1 MSPGGDSPTIVKIE
15 NGSGGNL
22 RINGYGSGPQ
32 QLKKNVPQPKKNGS
46 ASWLPS
52 EFVDC
57 NGKKLG

>member
-15 NGSGGNL
+15 QGSDGNL
-22 RINGYGSGPQ
+22 KINGYGSGHQ
-32 QLKKNVPQPKKNGS
+32 QLQKNGG